1 MSSRALPLLSS
12 SPFRLA
18 RRWRGLLPSVMARAM
33 SGALAA
39 SVLLAG
45 VLASGTARA
54 QAINL
59 GQIVQAELRPG
70 WRTDAGTFADLL
82 APGLDAAA
90 LLARVDAVWTL
101 TSGLGFEALLR
112 RHAPRLCIA
121 EPVMAD
127 AMRALGLGSCP
138 PTRVLMLSARRHVGT
153 DGMPGLSC
161 ACGHLSDAAEA
172 PAIMAM
178 LQRALA
184 CAHRS
189 ARDCG
194 DTPCALKGSLAPV
207 APGLSERETEVLE
220 RLGRGQPPRT
230 IARRMGISVKTVES
244 YRSQIKQKLG
254 FQDSRA
260 LLEFAVLWRR
270 GADAGTRS

>member
-1 MSSRALPLLSS
+1 MASSVAPASLDILIASDRPMVSA
-12 SPFRLA
+12 
-18 RRWRGLLPSVMARAM
+18 GLLR
-33 SGALAA
+33 L
-39 SVLLAG
+39 
-45 VLASGTARA
+45 
-54 QAINL
+54 I
-59 GQIVQAELRPG
+59 E
-70 WRTDAGTFADLL
+70 
-82 APGLDAAA
+82 
-90 LLARVDAVWTL
+90 
-101 TSGLGFEALLR
+101 SGLPGTVVLSTDDPREALALLR